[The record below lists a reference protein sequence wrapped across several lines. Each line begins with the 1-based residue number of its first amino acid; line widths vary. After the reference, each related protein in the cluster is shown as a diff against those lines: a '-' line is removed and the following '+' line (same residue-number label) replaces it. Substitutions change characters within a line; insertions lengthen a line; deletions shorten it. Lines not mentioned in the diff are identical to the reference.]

1 MQYIISM
8 IKLKISSITDSEHHC
23 MTGVLQVGGCTVPLL
38 LKLAMLVRI
47 FGMKRFNLM
56 FVSSCTGRFYLQ

>member
-1 MQYIISM
+1 M
-8 IKLKISSITDSEHHC
+8 
-23 MTGVLQVGGCTVPLL
+23 PLL

-47 FGMKRFNLM
+47 SGMKQFNLM